1 MSTVNGADL
10 VVKALE
16 AEGVRLTFG
25 IPGTHNIELY
35 DALDRSGQITPVL
48 VTDEQSASFMADAVS
63 RSGAG
68 VGVANV
74 VPGAGVTHCLS
85 GVAEAFMDTVPLV
98 VLTCGI
104 RNDTGKAYQLHD
116 IDQLSVLAPV
126 TKAALKVERADQLYP
141 TVRRAFDLARRDA
154 PGPVAV
160 EVPANLYMLAQDAG
174 EPVYD
179 DTRPYPPQP
188 SERDLARAAELLA
201 AARRPAIYAGM
212 GCRGAVAELRRLAER
227 LDAPVAT
234 TISGKGVF
242 PEDHP
247 LFLWNGF
254 GASAPPFV
262 RDVAERC
269 DCLLAIGC
277 RFGEVA
283 TGSYGFT
290 VPANLIHA
298 DIDRAVLGRN
308 YPAAVAIESDA
319 APLLAA
325 LAGRVP
331 ARAPDAGRTAA
342 IARGHREARAAALA
356 AAGKERVAPAVLFAA
371 LQELAAPD
379 AIFATDSGN
388 GTFLAMEHLRLTRP
402 GCFLA
407 PVDYSCMGYSVPAA
421 IGAALANRGR
431 DVIALAG
438 DGALLMT
445 GLELLTA
452 AAYKVGVVVCVLRDG
467 ELAQIAQ
474 FQRTTLNRDTCSVL
488 HPYSAE
494 ALAKAVNCAYLSLR
508 DNPSAR
514 AVLAEA
520 LGIARGGAPVVV
532 EVAVD
537 YSQKTYFTK
546 GVVTT
551 NLWRLPLRDRLRMVG
566 RALAR
571 RLPGR

>member
-1 MSTVNGADL
+1 MSKVNGADL
-10 VVKALE
+10 VVKALA

-35 DALDRSGQITPVL
+35 DALDRSPGITPVL

-85 GVAEAFMDTVPLV
+85 GVAEAYMDTVPLV

-116 IDQLSVLAPV
+116 IDQLALLAPV
-126 TKAALKVERADQLYP
+126 TKATFKVERADEIYA
-141 TVRRAFDLARRDA
+141 TVRHAFDVARRDA

-160 EVPANLYMLAQDAG
+160 EIPANLYMLAHEVG
-174 EPVYD
+174 EPAYD
-179 DTRPYPPQP
+179 VTRPYPPQP
-188 SERDLARAAELLA
+188 AERDLAAAALLLA
-201 AARRPAIYAGM
+201 AARNPVVYAGM
-212 GCRGAVAELRRLAER
+212 GCRGAVAELRQVAER
-227 LDAPVAT
+227 LGAPVAT

-247 LFLWNGF
+247 LFLWNGL

-262 RDVAERC
+262 RAATASC

-283 TGSYGFT
+283 TGSYGFEPP
-290 VPANLIHA
+290 VNLIHV
-298 DIDRAVLGRN
+298 DIDRTVLGRN
-308 YPAAVAIESDA
+308 YPAAVAVESDA
-319 APLLAA
+319 APFLAA
-325 LAGRVP
+325 MVERLAARDGDP
-331 ARAPDAGRTAA
+331 ALAAA
-342 IARGHREARAAALA
+342 IAAGHREVRTAALA
-356 AAGKERVAPAVLFAA
+356 AAKPERVAPAVLFAA

-379 AIFATDSGN
+379 AIYTTDSGN

-421 IGAALANRGR
+421 IGAALANPGR

-452 AAYKVGVVVCVLRDG
+452 AAYKAGVVVCVLRDG

-488 HPYSAE
+488 HPYSVE
-494 ALAKAVNCAYLSLR
+494 AFARATNSAYLVMP
-508 DNPSAR
+508 DDAAAKP
-514 AVLAEA
+514 VLAEA
-520 LGIARGGAPVVV
+520 LAIARRGQPVMV
-532 EVAVD
+532 EVVVD
-537 YSQKTYFTK
+537 YSQKTYFTR

-551 NLWRLPLRDRLRMVG
+551 NLWRLPWGDRLRMVG

-571 RLPGR
+571 RVVR

>member
-1 MSTVNGADL
+1 MSKVNGADL
-10 VVKALE
+10 VVKALT

-35 DALDRSGQITPVL
+35 DALDRSPGITPVL

-116 IDQLSVLAPV
+116 IDQLALLAPV
-126 TKAALKVERADQLYP
+126 TKATFKVERADEIYA
-141 TVRRAFDLARRDA
+141 TVRHAFDVARRDA

-160 EVPANLYMLAQDAG
+160 EIPANLYMLAQEAG
-174 EPVYD
+174 EPSYD
-179 DTRPYPPQP
+179 VTRPYPPQP
-188 SERDLARAAELLA
+188 AERDLAAAALLLA
-201 AARRPAIYAGM
+201 AARNPVVYAGQ
-212 GCRGAVAELRRLAER
+212 GCRGAVAELRHVAER
-227 LDAPVAT
+227 LGAPVAT

-247 LFLWNGF
+247 LFLWNGL

-262 RDVAERC
+262 RAATASC

-283 TGSYGFT
+283 TGSYGFEPP
-290 VPANLIHA
+290 VNLIHV
-298 DIDRAVLGRN
+298 DIDRTVLGRN
-308 YPAAVAIESDA
+308 YPAAVAVESDA
-319 APLLAA
+319 APFLAA
-325 LAGRVP
+325 LLERLTARASDP
-331 ARAPDAGRTAA
+331 ARAAA
-342 IARGHREARAAALA
+342 IAKGHRDVRAAALA
-356 AAGKERVAPAVLFAA
+356 AARGERVAPAVLFAA

-379 AIFATDSGN
+379 AIYATDSGN

-421 IGAALANRGR
+421 IGAALANPGR

-452 AAYKVGVVVCVLRDG
+452 AAYKAGVVVCVLRDG

-488 HPYSAE
+488 HPYSVE
-494 ALAKAVNCAYLSLR
+494 AFARAANCDYLALP
-508 DNPSAR
+508 DNASAR
-514 AVLAEA
+514 PVLAEA
-520 LGIARGGAPVVV
+520 LAIARRGEPVMV
-532 EVAVD
+532 EVAID

-551 NLWRLPLRDRLRMVG
+551 NLWRLPWGDRLRMVG

-571 RLPGR
+571 RVVR

>member
-1 MSTVNGADL
+1 MSKVNGADL

-16 AEGVRLTFG
+16 AEGVRFTFG

-35 DALDRSGQITPVL
+35 DALDRSAQITPVL

-85 GVAEAFMDTVPLV
+85 GVAEAYMDTVPLV

-116 IDQLSVLAPV
+116 IDQLAVLAPV
-126 TKAALKVERADQLYP
+126 TKAALRVERAEELYA
-141 TVRRAFDLARRDA
+141 TVRHAFDVARRDA

-174 EPVYD
+174 EPAYD
-179 DTRPYPPQP
+179 ETRPYPPQP

-201 AARRPAIYAGM
+201 AARQPAIYAGM
-212 GCRGAVAELRRLAER
+212 GCRGAAAELRRLAER

-269 DCLLAIGC
+269 DCLLAVGC

-283 TGSYGFT
+283 TGSYGFE

-298 DIDRAVLGRN
+298 DIDRHVLGRN
-308 YPAAVAIESDA
+308 YPAALAIESDA
-319 APLLAA
+319 LPLLAA

-331 ARAPDAGRTAA
+331 ARAPDAGRAAA
-342 IARGHREARAAALA
+342 IAKGHREVRAAALA
-356 AAGKERVAPAVLFAA
+356 AAGKERVAPAALFAA
-371 LQELAAPD
+371 LQEHAAPD
-379 AIFATDSGN
+379 AIYTTDSGN

-407 PVDYSCMGYSVPAA
+407 PVDYSCMGYAVPAA

-494 ALAKAVNCAYLSLR
+494 ALAKAVNCNFLSLP
-508 DNPSAR
+508 DNASAR
-514 AVLAEA
+514 TVLAEA
-520 LGIARGGAPVVV
+520 LAISRGGAPVVV

-551 NLWRLPLRDRLRMVG
+551 NLWRLPLGDRLRMVG

-571 RLPGR
+571 RISR